1 MTPDALRRSDAGRLA
16 QDIYAKIDEFA
27 PGHPRYWQNFELV
40 TAAIPP
46 GIMHKIAALLHYHPG
61 QTPISRAWLDGTDDT
76 YRGAMAIFW
85 LFGKH
90 RGGGAGL
97 IEYHHVQPTK
107 CGGPHNLVVPLP
119 VVVHVWAHAQL
130 HAQIGGS
137 ALASALEF
145 MTNVQNLPASRTIS
159 AAEWKDFL
167 ATYAPQVAKA
177 RADAAAAHSKF
188 MMGNTYADGEH
199 KCNNCGKV
207 GHKSQNCPALDLPPD
222 WQLLPG
228 AGRRGD
234 DPKVAEY
241 FFPGRKSPD
250 RTARYARIVAGRT
263 VYAPSFKYIAQIDA
277 NLAAGG
283 PGNSATRNGLDE
295 RGPCLAVASGRDAGD
310 AASPPADASPP
321 AAGPS
326 RPVRPAAAAAAGG
339 DKFIESDAASPPTA
353 ASPPP
358 AAGPSRPVRPAAPA
372 AAGDKR
378 EREYIEL
385 DDESDD
391 EFIELDDESTREYTQ
406 PGLKRLF
413 KGAREFLPPVPG
425 DEFLPPPA
433 PPGARQ
439 RQWVSSGLAR
449 EGEKVWRVLASD
461 EACLKKGWVPT
472 GIFRF

>member
-46 GIMHKIAALLHYHPG
+46 GIMHKIAALLRYHPG

-76 YRGAMAIFW
+76 YRGIMAIFW
-85 LFGKH
+85 LYGKH
-90 RGGGAGL
+90 RGEVGAGL

-107 CGGPHNLVVPLP
+107 CGGPHDLVVPLP

-137 ALASALEF
+137 PLAHALEF

-188 MMGNTYADGEH
+188 MMGNTSAAGEH

-228 AGRRGD
+228 AGHRSD
-234 DPKVAEY
+234 DQEVAKY
-241 FFPGRKSPD
+241 FFPGRKSPG

-326 RPVRPAAAAAAGG
+326 RPVRPAA
-339 DKFIESDAASPPTA
+339 
-353 ASPPP
+353 
-358 AAGPSRPVRPAAPA
+358 PA

-391 EFIELDDESTREYTQ
+391 EFIELDDESTRKYTQ